1 VRLTDLLGA
10 EVVAIDGTRLGKIHD
25 VRLVQDG
32 PPIGA
37 WGAAF
42 RVRSLL
48 VGPRSVGV
56 RLGFDRAGVRG
67 PWILKAPIVA
77 WHRSLVEVAWERVAA
92 ITPGTIRVH
101 DSAHGDGRDAS
112 MTPRRPPAGRVLDA
126 GLELLD
132 LQLVDPDGRFAG
144 KVDDLELTLG
154 EEGPPVVTAILA
166 GPGALARRLGGGLGR
181 WIAGIHRRLQDHDVE
196 GPARI
201 SIGTMVRLD
210 EEVHLAVSRH
220 DLPTDALEAWVR
232 TRVIGKIPG
241 AGPRVHDRSGK

>member
-10 EVVAIDGTRLGKIHD
+10 EAVTIDGTRLGKVHD

-67 PWILKAPIVA
+67 PWILKAPLVA
-77 WHRSLVEVAWERVAA
+77 WHRSLVEIGWERVAA
-92 ITPGTIRVH
+92 VTPEAIRVRGTGQ
-101 DSAHGDGRDAS
+101 DRPEGSLAPA
-112 MTPRRPPAGRVLDA
+112 RPPAGRVLDA

-132 LQLVDPDGRFAG
+132 LQLVDPDGRLAG
-144 KVDDLELTLG
+144 KVDDLELTFG
-154 EEGPPVVTAILA
+154 EGGPPVVTAILA
-166 GPGALARRLGGGLGR
+166 GPGALARRLGGRLGT
-181 WIAGIHRRLQDHDVE
+181 WIARIHRRLQDRDLE

-201 SIGTMVRLD
+201 GLGTMVRLD
-210 EEVHLAVSRH
+210 EEVHLDVSRR

-232 TRVIGKIPG
+232 TRIVEKIPG
-241 AGPRVHDRSGK
+241 AGPRPRG